1 MNTTQSQA
9 IRLPRWL
16 RDEIAYHVTNWQ
28 YDAVVN
34 GDETRAL
41 LGETVLAYLAA
52 GPTTLPQGVLDVI
65 AREAANIAD
74 IMDDSGKTAKAST
87 ARSVAKALEV

>member
-1 MNTTQSQA
+1 MTAKSQA

-34 GDETRAL
+34 GDESRAL
-41 LGETVLAYLAA
+41 LGETVLTYLSA
-52 GPTTLPQGVLDVI
+52 GPAILPQGVLDVI

-74 IMDDSGKTAKAST
+74 IMDDSGKTAKANV
-87 ARSVAKALEV
+87 ARSVVEALKA